1 MGKIVCIIQARM
13 GSTRLPGKVMKKIK
27 GETVLYHVVER
38 VKQSELIDQIV
49 VATTTNRQDDVL
61 VEEAKRLKVSSY
73 RGSEEDVL
81 SRYYYAAKKYNAD
94 RIVRVTSDCPFID
107 PTIVDQV
114 ISKHLETNA
123 DYTSN
128 SIERTYPRGL
138 DTEVFNFDVL
148 EEAYKNATQKYEKEH
163 VTPYILEHPNK
174 FKLINIEAEEKL
186 RRPDIR
192 ITLDTIEDFELIS
205 RIILHFPSINFA
217 TEDIIDFINQN
228 PKLID
233 INKYVKQKGR
243 MD

>member
-1 MGKIVCIIQARM
+1 MEKIVCIIQARM
-13 GSTRLPGKVMKKIK
+13 GSTRLPRKVMKKIK
-27 GETVLYHVVER
+27 EETVLYHVVER
-38 VKQSELIDQIV
+38 AKQSELIDQIV

-61 VEEAKRLKVSSY
+61 VEESKRLKVSSY

-81 SRYYYAAKKYNAD
+81 SRYYHAAKKYNAD

-107 PTIVDQV
+107 PVIVDQV

-128 SIERTYPRGL
+128 CIERTYPRGV

-163 VTPYILEHPNK
+163 VTPYILEHPDK
-174 FKLINIEAEEKL
+174 FKLINIEAKGKL

-205 RIILHFPSINFA
+205 RIILHFSSINFT

-233 INKYVKQKGR
+233 INKQVKQKGR